1 MHDYIPLPAP
11 PQPQGTHS
19 RTFKQPP
26 LDGTLTI
33 PEMYDWHAEHSPEH
47 PLFIYPDEDGE
58 VKTIKW
64 GAAIR
69 ALHRAGRWL
78 NGFVNGNIMTN
89 TSDGPLI
96 AILANS
102 GEVYLLCG
110 LLLRPST
117 NQSPLFGHQT

>member
-1 MHDYIPLPAP
+1 MLDFMPLPTP
-11 PQPQGTHS
+11 TQPHGLHS
-19 RTFKQPP
+19 LTFKQPP
-26 LDGTLTI
+26 VDGSMMV
-33 PEMYDWHAEHSPEH
+33 PEMYDWHAKHSPEH
-47 PLFIYPDEDGE
+47 PLFVYPGEDGE

-78 NGFVNGNIMTN
+78 NGFVNGNSMTN

-102 GEVYLLCG
+102 GELDLLCR
-110 LLLRPST
+110 LLLRPGT
-117 NQSPLFGHQT
+117 H